1 MDALTRARRRIAS
14 VLERRRRDAG
24 FTLFELLVVVVII
37 GVLAAIAVP
46 VYVSVQNSAKDSGV
60 KSDLAA
66 AKQAAVAYSMTTNGK
81 YPPSI
86 STNDLRPFGYGAA
99 SVTYPAGGAPQWQAT
114 PADNAPTFCI
124 WALSPT
130 GAMFS
135 VTERGG
141 VASGGC

>member
-1 MDALTRARRRIAS
+1 MLGRTRG
-14 VLERRRRDAG
+14 DAG

-46 VYVSVQNSAKDSGV
+46 IYVSVQNGAKDSGV
-60 KSDLAA
+60 KTDLAA
-66 AKQAAVAYSMTTNGK
+66 AKQAALAYSVTTNGR
-81 YPPSI
+81 YPATL
-86 STNDLRPFGYGAA
+86 STNDLRSFGYGAA

-114 PADNAPTFCI
+114 PADNAATFCI

-135 VTERGG
+135 VTEKGG